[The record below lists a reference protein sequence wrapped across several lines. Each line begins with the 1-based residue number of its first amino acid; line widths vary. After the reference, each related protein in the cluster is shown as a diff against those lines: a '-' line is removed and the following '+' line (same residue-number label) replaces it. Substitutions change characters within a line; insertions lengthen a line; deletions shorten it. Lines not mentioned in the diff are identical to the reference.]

1 MSSDSVSESC
11 GSMTSSTSVGH
22 RRLKNLASAES
33 LVTMSLNQR
42 SGSLA
47 MLIIRADGHVRQA
60 VSRLYWICCPEPVG
74 QWSGELMEVS
84 VRIRSETLRVYRQCF
99 LGHSVDAGCV
109 CDVDAISS
117 CGCCC
122 MLFLN
127 SFVHLFRRHFVDEL
141 FFSLSRCCYVVAAD
155 FQVVKRQS
163 DK

>member
-1 MSSDSVSESC
+1 
-11 GSMTSSTSVGH
+11 
-22 RRLKNLASAES
+22 
-33 LVTMSLNQR
+33 
-42 SGSLA
+42 

-141 FFSLSRCCYVVAAD
+141 FFFLSHAVAMLWLQIFRSL
-155 FQVVKRQS
+155 K
-163 DK
+163 DKVINNWHLFTILYMS